1 MLYLQSEPKTI
12 NSMKKHFVVFG
23 LAIAIVMGMASC
35 KQKSEAPAADNQ
47 AEAEQVETKQPSVE
61 DIVAKAKAEGA
72 NWTVD
77 EWKANTK
84 DMMIALKPMLL
95 KIGSLV
101 EKMEKEPDKI
111 AEIMDEMKGLEDEYK
126 PFETLMN
133 EFEEFAKSTENGKIV
148 MDDEEWGNALK
159 KELGLPDDM

>member
-1 MLYLQSEPKTI
+1 
-12 NSMKKHFVVFG
+12 MKKHFVVFG

>member
-1 MLYLQSEPKTI
+1 MQSEPKTI
-12 NSMKKHFVVFG
+12 NIMKKHFVVFG